1 MKISR
6 QRLKQIIKEE
16 LSIIDEQEPQE
27 PDMPMPDE
35 TPDEKTNEKDD
46 LVDSIKDALKKLY
59 LSATDLEDTKRSP
72 EELSSYLKHLNDMVT
87 MEKELSA
94 QSALKETIKEKG
106 QK

>member
-27 PDMPMPDE
+27 PDMPMPDPDE

-59 LSATDLEDTKRSP
+59 LSATDLEDTKRSS

-94 QSALKETIKEKG
+94 QSALKEEEE
-106 QK
+106 Q